1 MNFSKLHQQDRPLL
15 ICNVWDVASAQL
27 AQALHFKAMATSSGA
42 MAAMLGYPDGEAM
55 SFREL
60 EYLVG
65 WIRATVDLPLSV
77 DLEAGYSR
85 NPAEVVEHIERL
97 KALGVVGIN
106 LEDSLVNNKK
116 NGERT
121 LQSSRAFASFI
132 TEIAN
137 SIKASNADFF
147 LNIRTDTF
155 LLSVENP
162 IAETIQRAQLYQKA
176 GADGLFVPGL
186 VKAKD
191 IRGILNEIELPL
203 NVMGMPDLPNFSY
216 LEELGVK
223 RISMGNFVFNHCYQQ
238 LKKDL
243 ANIQAAESFEN
254 LFSATV

>member
-1 MNFSKLHQQDRPLL
+1 MNFSKLHQEDRPLL

-27 AQALHFKAMATSSGA
+27 AQALHFKAIATSSGA
-42 MAAMLGYPDGEAM
+42 IATMLGYPDGEAM
-55 SFREL
+55 SFPEL

-65 WIRATVDLPLSV
+65 RIRATVDLPLSV

-85 NPAEVVEHIERL
+85 NPAEVVEHIQRL
-97 KALGVVGIN
+97 RALGVVGIN
-106 LEDSLVNNKK
+106 LEDSLVNNEK

-121 LQSSRAFASFI
+121 LQRPTSFASFL

-137 SIKASNADFF
+137 SIKTPNANFF

-162 IAETIQRAQLYQKA
+162 IGETIQRANLYQKA

-186 VKAKD
+186 VKATA
-191 IRGILNEIELPL
+191 IRNILSEIELPL
-203 NVMGMPDLPNFSY
+203 NVMCMPDLPNFST

-223 RISMGNFVFNHCYQQ
+223 RISMGNFVFNYCYQQ
-238 LKKDL
+238 MKKDL